1 LQIYVVFAQ
10 KTSVFPNGKSPFFGH
25 TSGDGWEQNNDNRTG
40 KQYASKKRRK
50 DMTTQQTIDQTKA
63 DAFVG
68 KVLADT
74 AGLAVTVMSSIGDRL
89 GLFKNMA
96 ELGPATSE
104 ELAKRAHINERY
116 ALEWLSA
123 MASAG
128 YLEYDPAN
136 RRFTLPPEH
145 VPVLAQ
151 EGGPVFFGGVQEE
164 MVGLAGPVNQLMQ
177 AFRSG
182 GGVPMEAYDPSTW
195 EGVSRFTSGWFE
207 NLLVPVWLAAM
218 PEVQAKLERG
228 ALVADVGCGQG
239 KALIKLAQTYPQSRY
254 VGYDNFAPFIQQ
266 ATANAQAAGVADR
279 VRFEHRDVSE
289 GLPEQYDVITTFDVV
304 HDAVNPRG
312 LLRAIRNALRPD
324 GRYVCLEINS
334 SGKLEENIGLLG
346 AFFYSCSVLYC
357 MTTSLAGHGEGLGTA
372 GLPESKMR
380 ELCSEAGF
388 SQVRRVPMENPFNI
402 LYEVT
407 P

>member
-1 LQIYVVFAQ
+1 
-10 KTSVFPNGKSPFFGH
+10 
-25 TSGDGWEQNNDNRTG
+25 
-40 KQYASKKRRK
+40 
-50 DMTTQQTIDQTKA
+50 MTTQQTIDQTKA

-89 GLFKNMA
+89 GLFKNLA
-96 ELGPATSE
+96 EPGPATSE
-104 ELAKRAHINERY
+104 ELAKRAHVNERY

-128 YLEYDPAN
+128 YLEYDPAT

-164 MVGLAGPVNQLMQ
+164 MVGLAGPINQLMQ

-195 EGVSRFTSGWFE
+195 EGVSRFTSSWFE
-207 NLLVPVWLAAM
+207 NFLVPVWLPAM
-218 PEVQAKLERG
+218 PEVQAKLEHG
-228 ALVADVGCGQG
+228 ALVADLGCGQG

-254 VGYDNFAPFIQQ
+254 IGFDNFDPFIQQ
-266 ATANAQAAGVADR
+266 ASTNAQAAGVADR
-279 VRFEHRDVSE
+279 VRFESRDVSA
-289 GLPEQYDVITTFDVV
+289 GLPALYDVITTFDVV

-312 LLRAIRNALRPD
+312 LLRAIRNALRPG

-334 SGKLEENIGLLG
+334 SDKLEENIGVLG
-346 AFFYSCSVLYC
+346 AFFYSVSVLYC
-357 MTTSLAGHGEGLGTA
+357 MTSSLAHHGEGLGTT
-372 GLPESKMR
+372 GIPESKMR
-380 ELCSEAGF
+380 ELCAEAGF
-388 SQVRRVPMENPFNI
+388 SNVRRVPMENPFNI
-402 LYEVT
+402 LYEVAL
-407 P
+407 

>member
-1 LQIYVVFAQ
+1 
-10 KTSVFPNGKSPFFGH
+10 
-25 TSGDGWEQNNDNRTG
+25 
-40 KQYASKKRRK
+40 
-50 DMTTQQTIDQTKA
+50 MTTQQSIDQAKA
-63 DAFVG
+63 EAFVG

-74 AGLAVTVMSSIGDRL
+74 AALAVTVLSSIGDRL
-89 GLFKNMA
+89 GLFKSLA
-96 ELGPATSE
+96 QLGPATSE
-104 ELAKRAHINERY
+104 ELAEHAQVNERY
-116 ALEWLSA
+116 AREWLSA

-128 YLEYDPAN
+128 YLEYDPAT

-164 MVGLAGPVNQLMQ
+164 IVGLAGPINQLMQ

-182 GGVPMEAYDPSTW
+182 GGVPMEAYDKSTW
-195 EGVSRFTSGWFE
+195 EGVARFTSGWFE
-207 NLLVPVWLAAM
+207 NLLVPVWLPAM

-228 ALVADVGCGQG
+228 ALVVDVGCGQG

-254 VGYDNFAPFIQQ
+254 VGYDNFVPFIQQ

-312 LLRAIRNALRPD
+312 LLQAINNGLRPD

-334 SGKLEENIGLLG
+334 SDKLEENIGLLG

-357 MTTSLAGHGEGLGTA
+357 MTTSLAHHGEGLGTV
-372 GLPESKMR
+372 GIPESKMR
-380 ELCSEAGF
+380 ELCAEAGF
-388 SQVRRVPMENPFNI
+388 SSVRRVPMENPFNI
-402 LYEVT
+402 LYEVA